1 MRLLR
6 YEISKYCTRFNLI
19 FLTFLLV
26 LNIVLTAAEYRS
38 YFTSDNRGII
48 KLQDEMISLSQN
60 EPEKYAEIY
69 AAHTKKV
76 EKYNEDMRSF
86 DLRFPIFENEYSNY
100 DGYGDMS
107 LFSDVN
113 EAVSR
118 QKSYENKLRLLL
130 RDAVTRLR
138 ETDEDSYFYS
148 YYVELC
154 RFYTPLTEE
163 KLSSDMVRGWNEFFS
178 QDITTVLIAIAV
190 ASTLCTVFTC
200 DSDAGMSGI
209 QRTAKYGG
217 KPLRRAKLSFVALAS
232 AAITLV
238 FTLTPLIVFSLSCGL
253 SSLSEPVQS
262 VDALVLCPYSLT
274 IGEYLCAY
282 LALRVLFF
290 GIFSLIGAVSAQF
303 FDNYRPALVICAA
316 IAVIG
321 ALTSGINQSSALYSL
336 TKFSPGALANV
347 NILFERYRGI
357 NFFRICLNYTIVT
370 IVSAT
375 VLAVIICF
383 ISVRRDS
390 RKVRVYRKAKI
401 EADSLEKAH
410 PQPLYRTEFYK
421 HIICGRYFIVIL
433 AAILLKTCI
442 SAVIFSPS
450 KSSTEKQYMKYIGAV
465 EGVVSAEK
473 YDYIKEEQDYINR
486 SIAEYDAAQTDYRL
500 EKITADEFEGYK
512 KRYYYANFCENAC
525 KKLVQRMDY
534 LRSVEADYPDV
545 QFVYDEGLDRYFGV
559 TSDLSALFAII
570 LVFSCAF
577 SLEYESGFASIM
589 RVSKNGRKVMWRT
602 KLLYTLT
609 LGAVLFILLHG
620 TAFLILTRSYDI
632 GFLDAPIQSMPRF
645 SDIKSS
651 MTVGEY
657 LAAYEAVSLLGYLL
671 TSIVAAAFS
680 TICGKQLSAVVC
692 SFLLIGVPHFV
703 RILGVVGANILDY
716 CDMLTPQNAVGDLL
730 SRILCLISAL
740 TLTVL
745 SYRKWVRK

>member
-60 EPEKYAEIY
+60 EPKKYAEIY

-76 EKYNEDMRSF
+76 EKYNDEMRSF
-86 DLRFPIFENEYSNY
+86 DMRFPIFENEYSSY
-100 DGYGDMS
+100 DGYGDMM

-163 KLSSDMVRGWNEFFS
+163 KLSSNMVRGWNEFFS

-190 ASTLCTVFTC
+190 ASTLCTAFTC

-321 ALTSGINQSSALYSL
+321 AFTSGISQSSALYSL

-357 NFFRICLNYTIVT
+357 NFFRICLNYTTVT
-370 IVSAT
+370 IISA
-375 VLAVIICF
+375 VILAVIICF
-383 ISVRRDS
+383 ISVGRES
-390 RKVRVYRKAKI
+390 RKVRVYRKSKI

-442 SAVIFSPS
+442 SAVIFASS
-450 KSSTEKQYMKYIGAV
+450 KSSAEKQYMKYIGAV
-465 EGVVSAEK
+465 AGVVSAEK

-486 SIAEYDAAQTDYRL
+486 SIAEYDSAQTDYRL
-500 EKITADEFEGYK
+500 EKITADEFEGCK

-534 LRSVEADYPDV
+534 LRSVESDYPDV

-570 LVFSCAF
+570 LVFSCVF

-620 TAFLILTRSYDI
+620 TAFIILTRSYDI
-632 GFLDAPIQSMPRF
+632 SFLDAPIQSMPRF
-645 SDIKSS
+645 CDTESS

-657 LAAYEAVSLLGYLL
+657 LASYEAVSLLGYLL

-703 RILGVVGANILDY
+703 RVLGVIGANILDY

-740 TLTVL
+740 MLTVL

>member
-1 MRLLR
+1 M
-6 YEISKYCTRFNLI
+6 
-19 FLTFLLV
+19 
-26 LNIVLTAAEYRS
+26 
-38 YFTSDNRGII
+38 
-48 KLQDEMISLSQN
+48 
-60 EPEKYAEIY
+60 
-69 AAHTKKV
+69 
-76 EKYNEDMRSF
+76 
-86 DLRFPIFENEYSNY
+86 
-100 DGYGDMS
+100 
-107 LFSDVN
+107 
-113 EAVSR
+113 
-118 QKSYENKLRLLL
+118 
-130 RDAVTRLR
+130 
-138 ETDEDSYFYS
+138 
-148 YYVELC
+148 
-154 RFYTPLTEE
+154 
-163 KLSSDMVRGWNEFFS
+163 
-178 QDITTVLIAIAV
+178 
-190 ASTLCTVFTC
+190 
-200 DSDAGMSGI
+200 
-209 QRTAKYGG
+209 
-217 KPLRRAKLSFVALAS
+217 
-232 AAITLV
+232 
-238 FTLTPLIVFSLSCGL
+238 
-253 SSLSEPVQS
+253 
-262 VDALVLCPYSLT
+262 
-274 IGEYLCAY
+274 
-282 LALRVLFF
+282 
-290 GIFSLIGAVSAQF
+290 
-303 FDNYRPALVICAA
+303 
-316 IAVIG
+316 
-321 ALTSGINQSSALYSL
+321 
-336 TKFSPGALANV
+336 
-347 NILFERYRGI
+347 
-357 NFFRICLNYTIVT
+357 
-370 IVSAT
+370 
-375 VLAVIICF
+375 
-383 ISVRRDS
+383 
-390 RKVRVYRKAKI
+390 
-401 EADSLEKAH
+401 
-410 PQPLYRTEFYK
+410 
-421 HIICGRYFIVIL
+421 
-433 AAILLKTCI
+433 LKTCI
-442 SAVIFSPS
+442 SAVVFSPS

-465 EGVVSAEK
+465 AGVVSAEK
-473 YDYIKEEQDYINR
+473 YDYIKEEQDYIYR

-500 EKITADEFEGYK
+500 EKITADEFEGCK

-740 TLTVL
+740 MLTVL